1 MRRHVWSITF
11 CLIILSLLSLFNI
24 LSLSIQ
30 ADGTLSITDLFIKQ
44 LIFIAVGWGIYILLA
59 RSNYTLLKFP
69 QFSILLY
76 IVTIALLLA
85 TILWG
90 PVINNT
96 QRWLIF
102 GEFQFQPSELAKITI
117 ILFTASIF
125 TFRKRFNDLIL
136 MLFSLLALIPIVV
149 IVYLQPHGSMSLIMI
164 LIWVVSLFS
173 IMRHQLRNSLL
184 IAVILTGIL
193 GVLNIFL
200 GQITLAI
207 IFLSALTAISIF
219 IYYARSHWKK
229 LLLVSVVVGLV
240 LGVLVSVSWNSLLR
254 DYQKERITAFF
265 SPVETS
271 QDVGFNVDQ
280 SRVAIGSGRIFGKGW
295 GFGTQSKLQ
304 FLPEYQ
310 TDFVFAA
317 FSEEFGLVG
326 SFALI
331 SIYGF
336 LVYYTLIHAFKNR
349 GREFE
354 YIFLTGVSI
363 KIFLELFIN
372 IGTNTGMIP
381 ATGIPLPLM
390 SVGGTSIIFFFF
402 SLGLVQSIIA
412 SNFSDYKET
421 EVYSV
426 DNDEGLI

>member
-317 FSEEFGLVG
+317 FSEEFGLIG
-326 SFALI
+326 SF
-331 SIYGF
+331 
-336 LVYYTLIHAFKNR
+336 TLIILYATIIFTTLFYALKSINMNF
-349 GREFE
+349 EFVV
-354 YIFLTGVSI
+354 LTGIAI
-363 KIFLELFIN
+363 KIFLEISIN
-372 IGTNTGMIP
+372 IGTNTGVIP

-390 SVGGTSIIFFFF
+390 SIGGTSILFFFF
-402 SLGLVQSIIA
+402 SLGIVQSIV
-412 SNFSDYKET
+412 SNNMET
-421 EVYSV
+421 YRDVEYSRV
-426 DNDEGLI
+426 DNDDSLI